1 MKELIEKLEHEYK
14 ELDHKVYKL
23 SDFIRDKGETVVTK
37 HHLEL
42 MERQLRAMTHY
53 QKILQERID
62 DLKKH
67 NKE

>member
-14 ELDHKVYKL
+14 ELDHKIYKL
-23 SDFIRDKGETVVTK
+23 SDFIRDKADTIVTK

-42 MERQLRAMTHY
+42 MERQLKAMIHY